1 MAKTFDIGNVVLT
14 RAVWDLMEENSDF
27 RDFLQRCL
35 SRYIL
40 YDWGDT
46 CEEDWKQ
53 NNYAALN
60 GERVIAVYH
69 IPDEIENTF
78 EDSLWIITEWDRSGT
93 TLLFP
98 SDY

>member
-1 MAKTFDIGNVVLT
+1 MAKTFDIGKVVLT

-27 RDFLQRCL
+27 RDFFQGCL
-35 SRYIL
+35 NRYIL

-60 GERVIAVYH
+60 GERVIAVYN

-78 EDSLWIITEWDRSGT
+78 ESSLWFITEWDRSVT
-93 TLLFP
+93 TVLFQ